1 MYKKYK
7 SQGLNV
13 IAVSTRDDMEA
24 IQKFRK
30 ELELTM
36 PLLQNQGK
44 KDTVSKQYGVGPT
57 PTNYIIDKDGK
68 VVASFIGYDEK
79 GMKKAL
85 ADLGIKL

>member
-13 IAVSTRDDMEA
+13 IAVNTRDDIAA
-24 IQKFRK
+24 IQEFRK
-30 ELELTM
+30 ELKLTM
-36 PLLQNQGK
+36 PLLTNSGK
-44 KDTVSKQYGVGPT
+44 PESVSKQYGVLAS
-57 PTNYIIDKDGK
+57 PTNYIVDKNGK
-68 VVASFIGYDEK
+68 ITAWFIGYDEK